1 MLHIHRKNWSRM
13 LFPDVSKYKTSV
25 VLLHDSEDRS
35 TTVEAVGPLIEA
47 LQDMDAEILPI
58 DEDTQVIQYV
68 KADSAR

>member
-1 MLHIHRKNWSRM
+1 MPLYTEELVEKCFRC
-13 LFPDVSKYKTSV
+13 FVCKTSV

-47 LQDMDAEILPI
+47 LQDTDAEILPI

>member
-1 MLHIHRKNWSRM
+1 M
-13 LFPDVSKYKTSV
+13 
-25 VLLHDSEDRS
+25 LLHDSEDRS